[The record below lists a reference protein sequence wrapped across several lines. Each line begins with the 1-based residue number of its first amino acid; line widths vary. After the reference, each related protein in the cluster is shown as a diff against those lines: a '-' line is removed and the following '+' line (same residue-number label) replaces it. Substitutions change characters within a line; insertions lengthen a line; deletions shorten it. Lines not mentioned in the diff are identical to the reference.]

1 MFGKLIRIADD
12 DDDDL
17 LLGTDAPKTR
27 SRVQPEKSFL
37 QRKIIIIIRIMHA
50 EKEMIPE
57 NLCGNNT
64 ETDPV
69 RLSVVGSAPSFR
81 SARSL
86 QQSVRSASY
95 GIGERERDTTELGCP
110 GQPDP

>member
-1 MFGKLIRIADD
+1 
-12 DDDDL
+12 
-17 LLGTDAPKTR
+17 
-27 SRVQPEKSFL
+27 
-37 QRKIIIIIRIMHA
+37 MHA

-57 NLCGNNT
+57 NLCGNNI

-95 GIGERERDTTELGCP
+95 GKRREI
-110 GQPDP
+110 

>member
-1 MFGKLIRIADD
+1 
-12 DDDDL
+12 
-17 LLGTDAPKTR
+17 
-27 SRVQPEKSFL
+27 VQPEKSFL
-37 QRKIIIIIRIMHA
+37 QKKIIIIRIRIMHA

-57 NLCGNNT
+57 NLCGNNI

-69 RLSVVGSAPSFR
+69 RLSVVGSALSFR

-95 GIGERERDTTELGCP
+95 GKRRERERGDRARVP
-110 GQPDP
+110 GAAGICEPGPVGRTRRNIGTRNLRVNL